1 MRSIIYEKTLLATA
15 AVTASVTL
23 VNQVQADEVQVSSQT
38 YENQLSVTKTVTKED
53 FDRSNAELAQANQAV
68 ESQNKVVGQATVD
81 ANKAQDTKAVA
92 DKLVQEAT
100 PEAIKNAEEKVVAN
114 QTAQAKAE
122 ATLKEKQA
130 VEAKAKADQ
139 AEQTRK
145 TDKAKAVVQAKD
157 VEVAEAKKTVAE
169 KEAILNG
176 TGAKQ
181 VLDNQKN
188 AKDTVEE
195 DKKMVAMAQASLEV
209 AKKADREREL
219 ALASAEKEVV
229 SLKNEQTEKEA
240 ILAEKM
246 KVSVQTEATL
256 KTATEAKTQ
265 ADNAV
270 KYLNQLTLSPAY
282 IEALKK
288 NDQAT
293 LAKESEKLRKAH
305 QYKSNPS
312 DDNTKTYTLNEV
324 PSDVLEDL
332 SQFASDLINQARKQV
347 GTPLTSV
354 TKSSIEFAENV
365 VKQTVAD
372 NWDAWTKGGH
382 NEKGLTKV
390 AKEYHLKDSDTE
402 GNFYEDWSGIHGN
415 SSTKAQLKEQVYQ
428 SLLRFLFPA
437 GDEYLEWDHAN
448 DVLGTKDDSASYMGL
463 AFSYVNGHSGLHLL
477 NVKTSQ
483 LTAQS
488 TNFSKTAIENPY
500 NSEWLLTKQ
509 QVAQSNY
516 DTAIASN
523 DTAQAAKTNAQT
535 AFNTVSA
542 NLTQA
547 TTKRDSI
554 KNQALQTPTAQAN
567 LKSVQDKLALDES
580 TLAKA
585 NKAVKELNA
594 DIKAKQANLADAQAV
609 LKTKEAELAT
619 LNTTLKAEQEVL
631 TAKESEVV
639 AAQKGVQVAQA
650 DLTQAQNILTSSEKR
665 VVDLK
670 NAPKI
675 LAEAEKVLAEK
686 TAILKA
692 EIKKLDELKATQKEV
707 AFQNAKVVK
716 AYQEYLEAERQAE
729 LAKQYQA
736 IKQAGG
742 EPVPV
747 VNAKGEIT
755 GYVDGKK
762 ATPLVVKPVAK
773 ALPKTGQSMSLFA
786 IYGMIVGAFSLLFQI
801 KNMRNKEY

>member
-1 MRSIIYEKTLLATA
+1 MKKTLLTAA
-15 AVTASVTL
+15 AVTASVTW

-38 YENQLSVTKTVTKED
+38 YENQLSVSKTVTKED
-53 FDRSNAELAQANQAV
+53 FERSNAELAQANQAV
-68 ESQNKVVGQATVD
+68 EAQNKVVEQAT
-81 ANKAQDTKAVA
+81 ANTNQAQGAKAVA

-139 AEQTRK
+139 AEQTKK
-145 TDKAKAVVQAKD
+145 TDKAKAVVQAKES
-157 VEVAEAKKTVAE
+157 EVSEAKKTVAE

-181 VLDNQKN
+181 VLDNQKQAQSSVED
-188 AKDTVEE
+188 AKKTVT
-195 DKKMVAMAQASLEV
+195 MAQASLEA

-219 ALASAEKEVV
+219 ALAAAEKEVV
-229 SLKNEQTEKEA
+229 SLNNEKAEKET

-246 KVSVQTEATL
+246 KVAAQIEAML

-270 KYLNQLTLSPAY
+270 KYLNQLTLSPEY

-288 NDQAT
+288 NDQAV
-293 LAKESEKLRKAH
+293 LAKESEKLRKSN
-305 QYKSNPS
+305 QYKSNLS
-312 DDNTKTYTLNEV
+312 DDNTKAYALNEI
-324 PSDVLEDL
+324 PSDILEDV

-354 TKSSIEFAENV
+354 TKSSIEFAEKV

-382 NEKGLTKV
+382 NEKGLTEV

-402 GNFYEDWSGIHGN
+402 GNFYEDWSGIRGN
-415 SSTKAQLKEQVYQ
+415 SFTKAQLKAQVYQ

-448 DVLGTKDDSASYMGL
+448 DVLGTKDDSASYFGL
-463 AFSYVNGHSGLHLL
+463 AFSHVNGHSGLHLL
-477 NVKTSQ
+477 NVKASQ
-483 LTAQS
+483 LTTQS
-488 TNFSKTAIENPY
+488 TNFSKTAIGNPY
-500 NSEWLLTKQ
+500 DSDWLLTKQ

-516 DTAIASN
+516 ET
-523 DTAQAAKTNAQT
+523 AKTSDDAAQT
-535 AFNTVSA
+535 AKTSAQTVFNAVSA

-547 TTKRDSI
+547 TAKRDSV
-554 KNQALQTPTAQAN
+554 KNQALQTPTAQTA
-567 LKSVQDKLALDES
+567 LKAAQDKLMLDEA

-585 NKAVKELNA
+585 NKAVEELNA

-631 TAKESEVV
+631 AVKEAEVA
-639 AAQKGVQVAQA
+639 AAQKAVQVAQT
-650 DLTQAQNILTSSEKR
+650 DLTQAQNILTSAEKR

-692 EIKKLDELKATQKEV
+692 EIKKLDELKTIQKEV
-707 AFQNAKVVK
+707 ATQNAKVVK
-716 AYQEYLEAERQAE
+716 AYHEYLEAQRQSVI
-729 LAKQYQA
+729 AKQHQA
-736 IKQAGG
+736 IKESGG
-742 EPVPV
+742 NPVPV

-762 ATPLVVKPVAK
+762 ATSLAVKPVAK
-773 ALPKTGQSMSLFA
+773 ALPKTGQGMSLFA
-786 IYGMIVGAFSLLFQI
+786 IYGMLVGAFSLLFQI
-801 KNMRNKEY
+801 KKHEK

>member
-1 MRSIIYEKTLLATA
+1 MKKTLLATA
-15 AVTASVTL
+15 AVTASVTW
-23 VNQVQADEVQVSSQT
+23 VNQVRADEVQVSSQT
-38 YENQLSVTKTVTKED
+38 YENQLSVSKTVTKED
-53 FDRSNAELAQANQAV
+53 FERSNAELAQANQAV
-68 ESQNKVVGQATVD
+68 EAQNKVVEQAT
-81 ANKAQDTKAVA
+81 ANTNQAQGVKAVA

-139 AEQTRK
+139 AEQTKK
-145 TDKAKAVVQAKD
+145 TDKAKEVAKAKD
-157 VEVAEAKKTVAE
+157 AEVAEAKKTVAE

-181 VLDNQKN
+181 VLDNQKK
-188 AKDTVEE
+188 AKDTVDE
-195 DKKMVAMAQASLEV
+195 DKKTVAMAQAALEV

-219 ALASAEKEVV
+219 ALLSAEKEVV
-229 SLKNEQTEKEA
+229 SLKNEKTEKETV
-240 ILAEKM
+240 LAEKT
-246 KVSVQTEATL
+246 KAAAQTEATL
-256 KTATEAKTQ
+256 KTATEGKTQ

-270 KYLNQLTLSPAY
+270 KYLNQLTLSQTY

-293 LAKESEKLRKAH
+293 LAKESEKLRKSN
-305 QYKSNPS
+305 QFKSNPS
-312 DDNTKTYTLNEV
+312 DDNTKAYALNEI
-324 PSDVLEDL
+324 PSDILEDV

-347 GTPLTSV
+347 GTSLTSV
-354 TKSSIEFAENV
+354 TKSSVEFAEKV
-365 VKQTVAD
+365 VKQTVAE
-372 NWDAWTKGGH
+372 NWDAWVKGGH

-415 SSTKAQLKEQVYQ
+415 SFTKAQLKEQVYQ

-488 TNFSKTAIENPY
+488 TNFSQTVIGNPY
-500 NSEWLLTKQ
+500 DSDWLLTKQ

-547 TTKRDSI
+547 TTKRDGI
-554 KNQALQTPTAQAN
+554 KNQALQAPTAQTA
-567 LKSVQDKLALDES
+567 LKVAQDKLTLDEA

-585 NKAVKELNA
+585 NKAVEELNA
-594 DIKAKQANLADAQAV
+594 DIKAKQKNLADAQVV

-619 LNTTLKAEQEVL
+619 LHATLKAEQEVL
-631 TAKESEVV
+631 AAKEAEVA
-639 AAQKGVQVAQA
+639 AAQKAVQAAQT
-650 DLTQAQNILTSSEKR
+650 DLAQAQNILTSSEKR

-707 AFQNAKVVK
+707 AVQNAKVVK
-716 AYQEYLEAERQAE
+716 AYQEYLEAQRQSE
-729 LAKQYQA
+729 IAKQHQA
-736 IKQAGG
+736 IKESGG
-742 EPVPV
+742 NPVPV
-747 VNAKGEIT
+747 VSAKGEIT
-755 GYVDGKK
+755 GYVDVKK
-762 ATPLVVKPVAK
+762 TTPLAVKPVAK
-773 ALPKTGQSMSLFA
+773 ALPKTGQSMSIFA
-786 IYGMIVGAFSLLFQI
+786 IYGMIVGVFGLLLSASR
-801 KNMRNKEY
+801 KYKK